1 MLGDLNIPVSSVHR
15 ALFEAATEGLV
26 VVNKLGTIVLANPRT
41 TELFGFAE
49 DEILG
54 KPVEILLPLKLRDS
68 HQKFRDGYFK
78 RPCQRSMGDD
88 FTLSG
93 RCKDGSEFPVEVSL
107 NHFKI
112 EGEILVMALVTDVT
126 ARKQA
131 EAELARLNAELE
143 ERVRRRTSQLR
154 DSERLYSLIAR
165 NFPNGSINVFDREF
179 NYILVEGKE
188 LYKLGV
194 TSEMLTGTNYLAQLD
209 SEIRDYIR
217 EHLEPVFEG
226 KNSGFEVSYKNNTYE
241 INATGLPDEDGS
253 INQILVVEHNIS
265 RQKQAEARIYAALE
279 KERELNELKSR
290 FVSMASHEFRTPL
303 STILSSASL
312 LTRYTQPE
320 HEEKKTK
327 HITRIQSSVRNLV
340 GILEDF
346 LSLDKLEAGKIVC
359 QPTELYLSDLIEE
372 VVGDME
378 LILKKEQRIEVNNS
392 ATDLVQLDPKLLRNI
407 LINLISNAAKYSSE
421 GSVVWINSYIKA
433 DFIFIKVRDQG
444 IGIPKDEQV
453 YLFDR
458 FFRAGN
464 VTNIQGT
471 GLGLNIVQKYLGLMQ
486 GEITYKSEESVGS
499 EFTVKLP
506 VILKNEEDPFDRR

>member
-1 MLGDLNIPVSSVHR
+1 MLSELNIPISSIYE
-15 ALFEAATEGLV
+15 ALFESASEGLV
-26 VVNKLGTIVLANPRT
+26 VINKFGTIQLANPRT
-41 TELFGFAE
+41 TELFGFTKE
-49 DEILG
+49 EMLG
-54 KPVEILLPLKLRDS
+54 QPVEILLPIKLREI
-68 HQKFRDGYFK
+68 HKEFRDKFYQK
-78 RPCQRSMGDD
+78 PVRRSMGNG
-88 FTLSG
+88 FTLAG

-107 NHFKI
+107 NHFKLGD
-112 EGEILVMALVTDVT
+112 ETLVMALVTDVS

-131 EAELARLNAELE
+131 EAELAQLNAELE
-143 ERVRRRTSQLR
+143 ERVRRRTSQLK

-179 NYILVEGKE
+179 NYVLVEGKE
-188 LYKLGV
+188 LYKMGV

-209 SEIRDYIR
+209 TEIRDYIR

-312 LTRYTQPE
+312 LTRYTQPQ
-320 HEEKKTK
+320 HEERKSK
-327 HITRIQSSVRNLV
+327 HIARIQSSVRNLV

-346 LSLDKLEAGKIVC
+346 LSLDKLEAGKIRC
-359 QPTELYLSDLIEE
+359 QPMDLKLIDVIEE

-378 LILKKEQRIEVNNS
+378 LNLKKDQRIEVDNQVV
-392 ATDLVQLDPKLLRNI
+392 DQVHLDPKLLRNI
-407 LINLISNAAKYSSE
+407 LINLVSNAIKYSPE
-421 GSVVWINSYIKA
+421 GSVVGIDTHTEA
-433 DFIFIKVRDQG
+433 DFIFIRVKDQG
-444 IGIPKDEQV
+444 IGIPKEEQV
-453 YLFDR
+453 HLFDR

-506 VILKNEEDPFDRR
+506 VILKHEEDPVDRR